1 MRHRFTSRDA
11 VSVLDVAFILLVK
24 AADACAAEITIIMM
38 ILLLTP
44 YHGHRKWHARAL
56 AHQPLSQAC
65 VAACA
70 ADVWCPALFL
80 VPHLTP
86 EVVKVGGLHFH
97 CCRYT
102 SLLIFFGIPTTD
114 ITEVVRMIGTETPT
128 HVDLKERKN
137 QTLVQI
143 QSLSWT
149 YKQRTYKKLIVDIHL
164 LIVDIQ
170 IYIIT
175 IKEN

>member
-1 MRHRFTSRDA
+1 
-11 VSVLDVAFILLVK
+11 
-24 AADACAAEITIIMM
+24 
-38 ILLLTP
+38 
-44 YHGHRKWHARAL
+44 
-56 AHQPLSQAC
+56 
-65 VAACA
+65 
-70 ADVWCPALFL
+70 
-80 VPHLTP
+80 
-86 EVVKVGGLHFH
+86 
-97 CCRYT
+97 
-102 SLLIFFGIPTTD
+102 
-114 ITEVVRMIGTETPT
+114 MIGTETPT